1 MIIQEGCPRSAQ
13 TRLRPRSPPS
23 WTQGFRLAASLL
35 PCLLAELEDASSVQI
50 KHSSHY
56 ARMVALYTILCMVG
70 EEANK
75 K

>member
-1 MIIQEGCPRSAQ
+1 MATLSALDLRPSRMIIQEGCPRSAQ
-13 TRLRPRSPPS
+13 TRLHPRSPPS
-23 WTQGFRLAASLL
+23 FTSLGQFQ
-35 PCLLAELEDASSVQI
+35 ASSVQI